1 MDSGDIIGYD
11 INQVFGFIIEI
22 CVFESIFYLSW
33 SGECFIF
40 VDEVFIDFV
49 VLYVVECIL
58 GKIVF
63 FMLWFKYYV
72 KVFVFF

>member
-1 MDSGDIIGYD
+1 M
-11 INQVFGFIIEI
+11 
-22 CVFESIFYLSW
+22 FESIFYLSW
-33 SGECFIF
+33 SGERFIF

-58 GKIVF
+58 GKIAF
-63 FMLWFKYYV
+63 FTLRFKYYA